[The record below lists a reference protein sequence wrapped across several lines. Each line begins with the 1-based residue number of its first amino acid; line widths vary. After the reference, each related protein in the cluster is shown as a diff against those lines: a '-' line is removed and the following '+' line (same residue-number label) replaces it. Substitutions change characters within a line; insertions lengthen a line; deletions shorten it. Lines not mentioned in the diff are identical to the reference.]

1 MATVP
6 TAPRVTANQ
15 ISPQRTD
22 LTGITEFRGAG
33 ATAKAQTQFGQAVS
47 GASDQLAKLGAQ
59 IQLGDEKRD
68 LTQKELEIRK
78 VFSDYETGAPAP
90 MTPDGIPGQQGIAG
104 YRADK
109 KEDALRNAP
118 ARKKEVE
125 DAINKILERGG
136 SAGWVDAELR
146 LRAQN
151 RGQVFDTGYESY
163 LMDERLAA
171 DKEVIIAGIE
181 QTMGE
186 LASILPSE
194 VNREQLEQA
203 GVSEITLAVTLKL
216 KNEGIT
222 NQKSIDNAV
231 KKELSFAHERR
242 IKWLQSQGF
251 NTYAKDY
258 FSKIEGQL
266 TDQMSSTLNDIT
278 RVGAVG
284 DQAFAAVNTYITEGK
299 ITSRAG
305 MRAQARLDSGGN
317 SQLFDAMVA
326 DITSYWTG
334 KDTADA
340 EELADA
346 EEAANVSLANG
357 FLKVTP
363 AQQILLVKAGKW
375 KALETAHAEKWSGLP
390 MDNVAYDALS
400 SLKTQGK
407 FVDEDLNTS
416 YWRKNL
422 GKQWATERNNQVAA
436 KALATKTLTTQSLSV
451 ADLRIKAKNPADLRN
466 ATTDYLDGKGL
477 TGPKNAEER
486 GQILF
491 AAGQILVSRVDANQT
506 SFEPE
511 DYLAMV
517 KLAETQIKTEKEW
530 SWFDEKQS
538 FAAAIINGENRKITE
553 GLPSLIKALDK
564 VYPLVNEKQM
574 KDLVNNLVKRGVLP
588 TPTNINILLR
598 ANKKGVYASGPKTI
612 AERVALAAINKN
624 RPQPVASTL
633 ADTGDPTG
641 APTVSAPT
649 VSAPTVSAAKI
660 TTALG
665 AKPTPAVVEAVKEIQ
680 EQKTKVEKL
689 KQTAPKV
696 AAKMIDV
703 NRMAKAEV
711 QKALDR
717 GEEMSA
723 ELLEDAF
730 DLAAARAKVQL
741 TENKMEALVAPFRKL
756 NAEAVAAQAPRR
768 AEAIARRR
776 REAAAQKDKNLQIL
790 SNIKGLPLRAEMR
803 KIQKDNESKKRWQ
816 LMLEI
821 DAFGDLSSYVDTFS
835 TIADQTAAVGQGMED
850 SEAVADPT
858 DPVGQGM
865 EDSEAVAD
873 PTDLV
878 GQGMEDS
885 EAVAD
890 QTAAVGQ
897 GMEDS
902 EAVADPTDPVGQGM
916 EDSEAVAD
924 PVSVS
929 PKGEFVPIK
938 IPAEIAPLD
947 PDEREQAYDQG
958 RVAGRTARRL
968 KLHAKIDAIKQYNKT
983 GSAVSQ
989 LKLHEGGKVPFVY
1002 PDGDGNLTAGIGHKL
1017 TKDELARW
1025 KKGDMVSTTQVEKWF
1040 KADYALAKRQ
1050 IATIFKDTLT
1060 PEARDVL
1067 VSMVFNM
1074 GLGYA
1079 TKRTPEE
1086 LGFGYPGEVI
1096 PGKGLKS
1103 FGGMLRA
1110 LKSSPPDY
1118 ARAAE
1123 EMTWVNADT
1132 KTANTKWYNQTGN
1145 RAEDLINIMKSQK
1158 I

>member
-181 QTMGE
+181 QTTGE

-305 MRAQARLDSGGN
+305 MRAQARTDSKGN

-390 MDNVAYDALS
+390 MNNVAYDILGDI
-400 SLKTQGK
+400 KTQGK

-422 GKQWATERNNQVAA
+422 GKQWATERKNQVAA
-436 KALATKTLTTQSLSV
+436 ISLAKKTLTTQSLSV
-451 ADLRIKAKNPADLRN
+451 AELRIKAKNPADLRN
-466 ATTDYLDGKGL
+466 VTKNYLDAQGL
-477 TGPKNAEER
+477 IGTKNAEER

-491 AAGQILVSRVDANQT
+491 AAEQILVSRVDANQT
-506 SFEPE
+506 SFKPE

-553 GLPSLIKALDK
+553 GLPSLVKALDK
-564 VYPLVNEKQM
+564 VYPLINEKQM
-574 KDLVNNLVKRGVLP
+574 KDLVDNLVKRKVLP

-598 ANKKGVYASGPKTI
+598 ANKQGVYASGPRTI
-612 AERVALAAINKN
+612 AERVALAAINRN

-649 VSAPTVSAAKI
+649 VSTAKI

-711 QKALDR
+711 QKALDG

-741 TENKMEALVAPFRKL
+741 KENEIAAMVAPFLKL

-873 PTDLV
+873 P
-878 GQGMEDS
+878 
-885 EAVAD
+885 
-890 QTAAVGQ
+890 
-897 GMEDS
+897 
-902 EAVADPTDPVGQGM
+902 
-916 EDSEAVAD
+916 
-924 PVSVS
+924 VSVS

-938 IPAEIAPLD
+938 IPAEIAPLE

-1079 TKRTPEE
+1079 TKRTS
-1086 LGFGYPGEVI
+1086 GEKVI

-1103 FGGMLRA
+1103 FAGMLRA